1 MKLQR
6 GLSINALMIGGAAIG
21 VLALLAMKIVPEYME
36 FGTVVKTVKATAAD
50 TSLKD
55 ASVAQVRT
63 SFAKRAEIDSIKSI
77 SEKDLDIT
85 KEGGELVISF
95 AYTKKVPLFK
105 NVSLVFSTTISL
117 CETPPITTSSMLSQ
131 GSPAAPRSPKSTI
144 TAQSI

>member
-6 GLSINALMIGGAAIG
+6 GFSLNALMIGGAAIG

-105 NVSLVFSTTISL
+105 NVSLVFDFEGASN
-117 CETPPITTSSMLSQ
+117 
-131 GSPAAPRSPKSTI
+131 K
-144 TAQSI
+144 

>member
-105 NVSLVFSTTISL
+105 NVSLVFDFEGASN
-117 CETPPITTSSMLSQ
+117 
-131 GSPAAPRSPKSTI
+131 K
-144 TAQSI
+144 